1 MAQTE
6 QPEPVKLIAG
16 LLAGRAEC
24 LDAAA
29 GRLVELFGPTDVV
42 SEDMPF
48 TFTDYY
54 RRQMGPDLLRR
65 FLAFRRLIDPG
76 ELPAV
81 KCRTN
86 AMEAEL
92 AKRFTDVVRPVNIDP
107 GVVELSKLVL
117 ASAKNFSHRVYLR
130 DGVYAEV
137 TLQYRRGKWHSA
149 AWTFPDYASGRYDA
163 FLTAARSRLREQS
176 SRPDSHVNP

>member
-1 MAQTE
+1 
-6 QPEPVKLIAG
+6 
-16 LLAGRAEC
+16 
-24 LDAAA
+24 
-29 GRLVELFGPTDVV
+29 
-42 SEDMPF
+42 
-48 TFTDYY
+48 
-54 RRQMGPDLLRR
+54 
-65 FLAFRRLIDPG
+65 
-76 ELPAV
+76 
-81 KCRTN
+81 
-86 AMEAEL
+86 MEAEL

-137 TLQYRRGKWHSA
+137 TLQYRRGKWHGA